1 MQENNAVANTLI
13 LVEGLTE
20 KDTVIRIGKAFGIH
34 PLVVE
39 DILNTHQRPK
49 FEEYDDYL
57 FIVLKCL
64 VAQEDGFDISYEQIS
79 LLVLD
84 KFVLVFK
91 EKQDKLLAPVKERI
105 RMSRGRLRSMG
116 TDYLAYVILDTV
128 VDSHFVLLD
137 LLDDTVESI
146 EDDLFDE
153 ETTQDTLNR
162 IQKIRREVITIR
174 RYLVPTRELMFA
186 LLRSESE
193 LIHEKT
199 HAYFRDVSDH
209 TLRAVELIE
218 SYREILAGLVDIYI
232 SSVNNKMNEVVKVLT
247 VFSSIF
253 IPLTFI
259 AGIYGTNFDYLPE
272 LRYKYSYFIFWGVL
286 IVIAGGL
293 LGYFKRKKWF

>member
-1 MQENNAVANTLI
+1 M
-13 LVEGLTE
+13 
-20 KDTVIRIGKAFGIH
+20 
-34 PLVVE
+34 
-39 DILNTHQRPK
+39 
-49 FEEYDDYL
+49 
-57 FIVLKCL
+57 
-64 VAQEDGFDISYEQIS
+64 
-79 LLVLD
+79 LVLD
-84 KFVLVFK
+84 SFVLVFK

-253 IPLTFI
+253 IPLTFFT
-259 AGIYGTNFDYLPE
+259 GIYGMNFRYMPE
-272 LRYKYSYFIFWGVL
+272 LDWKWAYPALWILCITITVVL
-286 IVIAGGL
+286 LV
-293 LGYFKRKKWF
+293 YFKKRKWL